1 MVHPAAA
8 EGFARAAEAYER
20 ARPGYPAP
28 IVDFVAQYAGR
39 DVIELAAGT
48 GKLTRLLLMAGMRV
62 TAVEP
67 VAEMRAAL
75 PAAAGAVAGTAE
87 EIPLPSDR
95 ADGVVVAQAW
105 HWFDASRAL
114 REIHRVL
121 RELGCLV
128 IVYNRRDMDD
138 PVQRRIE
145 ELVAPHR
152 GATPSYNS
160 HPFDGAPLFE
170 RVAGA
175 EARHTHATD
184 VAQRVASISFIAALP
199 DAERERVLDQ
209 ARALGQADLA
219 YRCEA
224 EAWVRRSAGSTSSA

>member
-8 EGFARAAEAYER
+8 EGFARGAAAYER

-28 IVDFVAQYAGR
+28 IVDFVARHVGR
-39 DVIELAAGT
+39 DVVELAAGT
-48 GKLTRLLLMAGMRV
+48 GKLTRLLVEAGLRV

-75 PAAAGAVAGTAE
+75 PPGARAVNGTAE
-87 EIPLPSDR
+87 EIPLPSAC

-105 HWFDASRAL
+105 HWFDAPRAL

-121 RELGCLV
+121 RDRGSLV
-128 IVYNRRDMDD
+128 VVYNRRDMDD

-152 GATPSYNS
+152 GDAPSYRS
-160 HPFDGAPLFE
+160 HPFDGAPLFAP
-170 RVAGA
+170 AG
-175 EARHTHATD
+175 EMETRWSHTTD

-199 DAERERVLDQ
+199 DAERERVLEQ

-224 EAWVRRSAGSTSSA
+224 EAWSRLANGSA